1 MTSLIGREREG
12 AAVGQLL
19 RRAEVRL
26 LTLTG
31 PGGVGKTR
39 LGLQVA
45 TDLRQ
50 DFAHGV
56 YFVPLA
62 TIRDPALVLSTMA
75 QTLGVPEHADQVP
88 LDSLKAHLRDK
99 QILLVLDNFEQV
111 LAAALALVELLTACP
126 RLKLLVTSRE
136 VLRLSG
142 EYEFPVPPLP
152 VPDPRHL
159 PPAVTLSQYAAVALF
174 LQRALAVKPD
184 FAITHENAPAVAEI
198 CVRLDGL
205 PLAIELALR
214 HV

>member
-1 MTSLIGREREG
+1 M
-12 AAVGQLL
+12 
-19 RRAEVRL
+19 
-26 LTLTG
+26 
-31 PGGVGKTR
+31 
-39 LGLQVA
+39 
-45 TDLRQ
+45 
-50 DFAHGV
+50 
-56 YFVPLA
+56 
-62 TIRDPALVLSTMA
+62 RD
-75 QTLGVPEHADQVP
+75 Q
-88 LDSLKAHLRDK
+88 

-184 FAITHENAPAVAEI
+184 FAITHENALAVAEI

-205 PLAIELALR
+205 PLAIELAAARMKLFSPRALLVRLARRLEWLNMGARDAPRAIRRSGTPSRGATIFWKCTSRHASGTGGVCRWLYLR
-214 HV
+214 GCGHGMPGSARSYSRLRSRWRVRQ

>member
-1 MTSLIGREREG
+1 MTLPWSSRPGPDAGRAGTGRSG
-12 AAVGQLL
+12 AA
-19 RRAEVRL
+19 
-26 LTLTG
+26 
-31 PGGVGKTR
+31 
-39 LGLQVA
+39 
-45 TDLRQ
+45 RQ
-50 DFAHGV
+50 
-56 YFVPLA
+56 
-62 TIRDPALVLSTMA
+62 
-75 QTLGVPEHADQVP
+75 PEGY
-88 LDSLKAHLRDK
+88 LRDK

-159 PPAVTLSQYAAVALF
+159 PPAVTLAQYAAVALF

-184 FAITHENAPAVAEI
+184 FAITHENALAVAEI

-205 PLAIELALR
+205 PLAIELAAACRLFSPR
-214 HV
+214 ALLAIGAPARG